1 MPQNDR
7 EQSLGESA
15 APHESSGIGVGAAVL
30 AGLSLLGAACTANPG
45 QAAVTEIHV
54 EAPPEGEICLRQDL
68 PTARVIVVDDYWK
81 ADEHTTHGEIVEA
94 ELSRD
99 FQVGEN
105 ADITM
110 ERQVVSLYG
119 GEHGIEEGRPGALES
134 QLREHFAGRLSRD
147 ADAMQRILEGGGPRG
162 VIHQSQGASQ
172 SRAVDPLYYGA
183 IRNYENRENT
193 FRPKLM
199 EQLGMEPTNLE
210 SRLEKRELL
219 SRLLEMSDRIY
230 NEDEAVLQARQR
242 LRDLQDQLHER
253 GFIHVISAGNQGHL
267 YRDMVELGVDIPSNF
282 FTNDFASEHSI
293 IVGAADNHSQQV
305 RGQNLGVANLANP
318 NAGAHIAADGVD
330 RPLTVD
336 GKFGHHSGSSYAA
349 PQVSNEI
356 LDMLRMDTDIT
367 RDEVLQQL
375 QRAAT
380 PVPGAE
386 SFLGAGILAHPDML
400 LCQN

>member
-1 MPQNDR
+1 VPQNDR
-7 EQSLGESA
+7 EQHLGEA
-15 APHESSGIGVGAAVL
+15 AVPNETSSIGLGAAVL
-30 AGLSLLGAACTANPG
+30 SGLSLLGVACTANPG
-45 QAAVTEIHV
+45 SAAVTEIHV

-119 GEHGIEEGRPGALES
+119 GEHGIDEGRPGSLES
-134 QLREHFAGRLSRD
+134 YLREHFAGRMSRD
-147 ADAMQRILEGGGPRG
+147 ADAMQNILEGGGPRG

-172 SRAVDPLYYGA
+172 SRAVDPIYYRA
-183 IRNYENRENT
+183 LREDA
-193 FRPKLM
+193 FGVKLQ
-199 EQLGMEPTNLE
+199 EQLGMEPTNLD
-210 SRLEKRELL
+210 SRLEKAELL
-219 SRLLEMSDRIY
+219 QRLLQTADHIFSQ
-230 NEDEAVLQARQR
+230 DEAVLQARQR
-242 LRDLQDQLHER
+242 LRGLQDQLHER
-253 GFIHVISAGNQGHL
+253 GFIHVISAGNQGYL
-267 YRDMVELGVDIPSNF
+267 YRDMVELGVEIPTNF

-293 IVGAADNHSQQV
+293 IVGAADNQSKEV
-305 RGQNLGVANLANP
+305 RGESLGVANLANP
-318 NAGAHIAADGVD
+318 NSGAHIAADGVD

-336 GKFGHHSGSSYAA
+336 GNFGHHSGSSYAA

-400 LCQN
+400 LCRH

>member
-1 MPQNDR
+1 MPRNDQ
-7 EQSLGESA
+7 EQPLGEAA
-15 APHESSGIGVGAAVL
+15 APKESSSIGVGAAVL
-30 AGLSLLGAACTANPG
+30 AGLSLLGVACTVNPG
-45 QAAVTEIHV
+45 NAAVAEIHV

-68 PTARVIVVDDYWK
+68 PTARVIVVDDYWI

-105 ADITM
+105 VDITL

-119 GEHGIEEGRPGALES
+119 GEHGIDEGRPGSLES
-134 QLREHFAGRLSRD
+134 YLREHFAGRVSRD

-172 SRAVDPLYYGA
+172 SRAVDPIYYRA
-183 IRNYENRENT
+183 IRDND
-193 FRPKLM
+193 FGIKLQ

-219 SRLLEMSDRIY
+219 QRLLQRADDIY
-230 NEDEAVLQARQR
+230 SQDEAVLQARER
-242 LRDLQDQLHER
+242 LRGLQDRLHEK

-267 YRDMVELGVDIPSNF
+267 YRDMVELGVDIPADF

-293 IVGAADNHSQQV
+293 IVGAADNQSKEV
-305 RGQNLGVANLANP
+305 RGERLGVANLANP

-336 GKFGHHSGSSYAA
+336 GNFGHHSGSSYAA

-356 LDMLRMDTDIT
+356 LDMLRTDTNIT